1 MMIWTI
7 RVIARGVN
15 GLCDEMNP
23 LDLVE
28 LGRPG
33 VCGLKPCIPRKAL
46 SISMVA
52 DENRVS

>member
-15 GLCDEMNP
+15 GLCNEMNP

-33 VCGLKPCIPRKAL
+33 VCGLKPCIPRKV

>member
-7 RVIARGVN
+7 RAIARGVN

-33 VCGLKPCIPRKAL
+33 VCGLKPCIPRKV

>member
-1 MMIWTI
+1 MLFPE
-7 RVIARGVN
+7 GVN
-15 GLCDEMNP
+15 ELCNEMNP

-46 SISMVA
+46 SISMVK
-52 DENRVS
+52 NRVS